1 MFKKLRNI
9 TFTDRIDYILIF
21 LLMSLSGNHA
31 FGIPALMV
39 IFVFSLG
46 VFFYRKKSFDM
57 IFISLIL
64 VVTFI
69 LLFQALIFDF
79 IPLVTLMGFYARVFM
94 VYFVIKSIG
103 TTFIDKFVR
112 VMIFLALMS
121 LVFFVLMN
129 LIPSFPN
136 YIKPFSLSYVEEVEE
151 STGYFSAS
159 YSTLF
164 HTFRYMPYNPI
175 PFVRNPGIF
184 WEAGAFGGYLVVTL
198 ILNIMKTG
206 VFFNKQNFIFIITIF
221 TTASTSAFIAL
232 MALMFFYVLVS
243 SKLKI
248 LKTIILPIIS
258 ILAFFAFTYFDF
270 LGAKIEKKI
279 KLAQNPGIIYTT
291 TSSRF
296 VDAVRDMKA
305 FEGHEIFGRGINQE
319 TRYTEIDKA
328 SGYTIRTNGFT
339 SHLVNFGS
347 IFFIFTFVLMY
358 YSFSSIINY
367 YNNIN
372 KLFSVYAILIIVLIL
387 QSQVYF
393 RFPYFWGLL
402 ILSSIYST
410 KKGID
415 I

>member
-39 IFVFSLG
+39 TLVFSLG
-46 VFFYRKKSFDM
+46 VFLYRKESFDM

-79 IPLVTLMGFYARVFM
+79 IPPVTLMGFYARVFM

-112 VMIFLALMS
+112 VMIFFALMS

-129 LIPSFPN
+129 LIPSFPQ
-136 YIKPFSLSYVEEVEE
+136 YIKPFSLAYFEYLEE

-159 YSTLF
+159 YHTPF

-175 PFVRNPGIF
+175 SFVRNPGIF

-221 TTASTSAFIAL
+221 TTASTSAFVAL
-232 MALMFFYVLVS
+232 MALIFFYILVS
-243 SKLKI
+243 SKYKI
-248 LKTIILPIIS
+248 LKTIILPTIS
-258 ILAFFAFTYFDF
+258 ILGFFAFIYLDF
-270 LGAKIEKKI
+270 LGQKIEDKI
-279 KLAQNPGIIYTT
+279 KLAENPGVIYTT

-296 VDAVRDMKA
+296 VDAVRDIEA
-305 FEGHEIFGRGINQE
+305 FKGHEVFGRGINLE
-319 TRYTEIDKA
+319 TRFTSIDKQ
-328 SGYTIRTNGFT
+328 SGYKIRTNGFT
-339 SHLVNFGS
+339 DHLVKFGTV
-347 IFFIFTFVLMY
+347 FFVFTFILIY
-358 YSFSSIINY
+358 YSFFSVIRY
-367 YNNIN
+367 YNKIN
-372 KLFSVYAILIIVLIL
+372 KLFAIYGILLIFLIL
-387 QSQVYF
+387 QSETYF
-393 RFPYFWGLL
+393 NFPFFWGFMMLT
-402 ILSSIYST
+402 SVYKNT
-410 KKGID
+410 KGIN